1 MVRACMDF
9 SFHGIHF
16 VLVGLPYSYVA
27 CLGLVCGC
35 GQTRRFRVRRSV
47 GAPLPSTCGLP
58 EGCALS
64 VFGMTMVDWMLD
76 WWLRGLKVRVDL
88 RTFVDDWRVL
98 FRDATAFERIW
109 TALEQFTGH
118 LDLVI
123 DMSKTRLW
131 STDAGARRSLRGGD
145 VAVTLAARNLGAHQ
159 NFSRH
164 CHDAEVQKRLA
175 KMPLIWVRLKAS
187 QGPYRHKVTAIYM
200 MAWPRALYGITLV

>member
-1 MVRACMDF
+1 MDF

-27 CLGLVCGC
+27 CLGLVCGWSNSSLQSAEV
-35 GQTRRFRVRRSV
+35 GWSV

-76 WWLRGLKVRVDL
+76 WWLRGLKARVDL
-88 RTFVDDWRVL
+88 RTFVDDWWVL

-131 STDAGARRSLRGGD
+131 STDADARRSLRGGD

-200 MAWPRALYGITLV
+200 MAWPRALYGITVV